1 MSRVFVDMV
10 LSAPTDEEFKETLS
24 FHLHGLGFSGFL
36 EDDRGMH
43 CYISKQSWS
52 DILHRNVLEL
62 LHEHA
67 SRRIVISAIEEIED
81 KNWNQQWEESIQPID
96 ITPTIVIT
104 PSWHP
109 LPGDVK
115 KTVLL
120 IDPKMSFGTG
130 YHETTR
136 LMIRLI
142 EKYIAPGSIVLDVG
156 TGTGVLAIAAV
167 KLGAA
172 HAVGV
177 DTDEWCSMNGK
188 ENVELNK
195 LVDLVEIRLGSL
207 EVVPEAGFDAIF
219 ANITRGTIID
229 LLPSMTEKLGQQG
242 IFIFSGFMADDRE
255 IIAKAL
261 ERSMCGILTILQENE
276 WLGVAARKS

>member
-10 LSAPTDEEFKETLS
+10 LSTPTDEEFNETLS
-24 FHLHGLGFSGFL
+24 YQLHGLGFSGFL
-36 EDDRGMH
+36 EDERGFH
-43 CYISKQSWS
+43 CYISKQSWN

-62 LHEHA
+62 LSTHA
-67 SRRIVISAIEEIED
+67 SRRIVISAIEKIED
-81 KNWNQQWEESIQPID
+81 KNWNQRWEESIQPID
-96 ITPTIVIT
+96 VTPTIVIT
-104 PSWHP
+104 PSWHQ
-109 LPGDVK
+109 LPSDTR

-142 EKYIAPGSIVLDVG
+142 EKHIARDSFVLDVG

-167 KLGAA
+167 KLGATRA
-172 HAVGV
+172 IGV
-177 DTDEWCSMNGK
+177 DTDEWCSLNGK
-188 ENVELNK
+188 ENVELNN
-195 LVDLVEIRLGSL
+195 LVDRVDIRLGSL
-207 EVVPEAGFDAIF
+207 EVVTETGFDVIL

-229 LLPSMTEKLGQQG
+229 LLPSMLEKLGQRG
-242 IFIFSGFMADDRE
+242 ILLCSGFMVEDLE
-255 IIAKAL
+255 IIS
-261 ERSMCGILTILQENE
+261 RSLKTSRCSIETVIRENE